1 MTDNVHGDD
10 DTPEGHEDMADEHM
24 NDTWDAN
31 VVQANGINLK
41 RIVDDYANLAAQQ
54 AQSAQKQTDALWQ
67 QQLRFTEQWQ
77 QIAQQAAMNL
87 TEHSQRTAANA
98 ASWDNLVLAG
108 EVDTTAQ
115 GKMAHDLAR
124 SVAAEAVQAALAQTA
139 LTSPPSQGTTGVAQ
153 GAMQMG
159 GGVATAAILAQIAK
173 LAEAVNILYIKVL
186 GEEATAEKPV

>member
-1 MTDNVHGDD
+1 
-10 DTPEGHEDMADEHM
+10 MADEHL
-24 NDTWDAN
+24 NDTWDAS
-31 VVQANGINLK
+31 VVQANATNLK

-54 AQSAQKQTDALWQ
+54 AQAAQKHTDALWA

-87 TEHSQRTAANA
+87 TQHSQRTAANA
-98 ASWDNLVLAG
+98 ASWDNLVIAG

-115 GKMAHDLAR
+115 GAMANNLTNQMR
-124 SVAAEAVQAALAQTA
+124 SVAFEAVQAAMT
-139 LTSPPSQGTTGVAQ
+139 QGTQTSGVAH

-173 LAEAVNILYIKVL
+173 LAEADNILYIKVL
-186 GEEATAEKPV
+186 GEEATDEKPA